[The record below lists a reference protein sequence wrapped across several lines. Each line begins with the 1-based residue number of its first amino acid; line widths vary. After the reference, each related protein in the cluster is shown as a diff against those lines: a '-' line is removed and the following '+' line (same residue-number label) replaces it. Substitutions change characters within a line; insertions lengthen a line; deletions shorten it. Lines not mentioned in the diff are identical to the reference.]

1 MFQVLHERNLQKV
14 VPNWWL
20 MLDVLGVISPILAV
34 SGGAGVALYIHWRRR
49 KDSRAEMVKSK
60 ADAHKEL
67 WYALRQMEVQSK
79 RPGLS
84 GKSSP
89 HEMENPYDIH
99 WLRDHFRKNASL
111 LSSELH
117 DEYHALLEKDI
128 RTVFEDNW
136 KFNMSFSPSPNR
148 TSIEGEIKKQVLM
161 GADFTRM
168 QNVAKKEWLR
178 WEGEYK
184 KMGGLDLPSE

>member
-1 MFQVLHERNLQKV
+1 M
-14 VPNWWL
+14 W
-20 MLDVLGVISPILAV
+20 DAIGAISPILAV
-34 SGGAGVALYIHWRRR
+34 IGGAGVALYIHWRRR
-49 KDSRAEMVKSK
+49 KDGKAEMVKSK

-89 HEMENPYDIH
+89 HEMENPYDSH

-111 LSSELH
+111 LSDELH
-117 DEYHALLEKDI
+117 GEYHALLEKDI
-128 RTVFEDNW
+128 RTVFDDNW
-136 KFNMSFSPSPNR
+136 KFNVRFNPSPNS
-148 TSIEGEIKKQVLM
+148 TNVEGEIKKRVLM
-161 GADFTRM
+161 GADFTKM
-168 QNVAKKEWLR
+168 QDAAKKEWLK

-184 KMGGLDLPSE
+184 KMDGLDSRLE

>member
-1 MFQVLHERNLQKV
+1 M
-14 VPNWWL
+14 
-20 MLDVLGVISPILAV
+20 DVLGAISPILAV
-34 SGGAGVALYIHWRRR
+34 GGGAGVALYIHWRRR
-49 KDSRAEMVKSK
+49 KDGKAEMIKSK

-84 GKSSP
+84 GKPSP
-89 HEMENPYDIH
+89 HEMENPYDSH

-111 LSSELH
+111 LSPELH

-128 RTVFEDNW
+128 RTVFKDNW
-136 KFNMSFSPSPNR
+136 EFSVSFSPSLNHTR
-148 TSIEGEIKKQVLM
+148 VEGEIKRRVLM
-161 GADFTRM
+161 GADFTGM
-168 QNVAKKEWLR
+168 QDVAKKEWLR

-184 KMGGLDLPSE
+184 KMGGLDSLSE